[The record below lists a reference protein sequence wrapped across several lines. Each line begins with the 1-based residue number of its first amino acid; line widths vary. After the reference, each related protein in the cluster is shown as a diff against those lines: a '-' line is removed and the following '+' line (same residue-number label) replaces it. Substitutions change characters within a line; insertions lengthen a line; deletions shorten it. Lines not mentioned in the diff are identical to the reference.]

1 MTPPVAVIILPY
13 VLSILIK
20 VSALVLNRR
29 LVMRSLEG
37 LAAIPPPSSAND
49 AFLLDSDQRE
59 VIARYVSHATLIS
72 TTVLTL
78 LSSFIAA
85 VVLAFRYSTSS
96 WAAWLLPLVLM
107 SAIFVMWWIL
117 PARVYTLRRKWLG
130 IKRSVWLTIMFS
142 AYDAIFGAIAVA
154 CALGETKGR

>member
-1 MTPPVAVIILPY
+1 MTPPVAVLILPY

-37 LAAIPPPSSAND
+37 LAAIPPPSSAID

-59 VIARYVSHATLIS
+59 VIARHVSHATLIS

-78 LSSFIAA
+78 LSSFVAA
-85 VVLAFRYSTSS
+85 VVLAFRYSASS
-96 WAAWLLPLVLM
+96 WAAWLLPLVLI

-130 IKRSVWLTIMFS
+130 IKRSVWLTIVFS
-142 AYDAIFGAIAVA
+142 AYDAVFGAIAVA
-154 CALGETKGR
+154 CALQRD